1 MPVAP
6 PPNRVLVAARQG
18 RPTRGESGFS
28 FIEILVVMGII
39 TLLTSMVVMVIPWIR
54 ERGNQTKSKD
64 NISNLVKLMMD
75 MSMSGKE
82 KGYPPYNG
90 KCFTLSPLAHQVI
103 NPDAPGALEVFFS
116 PSDEHFKLSLLD
128 PQKYREITRA
138 SLKAGNDYKEYT
150 SYAGRLNRE
159 TDCRMAPSDTSKNGT
174 LMLCDDDDGPLH
186 HSSGLIVGFR
196 DGVVELWDWEDLGM
210 AKPKDA
216 KKPDPFLGDA
226 AQSEILKCLSS
237 Q

>member
-1 MPVAP
+1 MPIAP
-6 PPNRVLVAARQG
+6 RSARSQA
-18 RPTRGESGFS
+18 GFS

-64 NISNLVKLMMD
+64 NVSNLVKLMLD
-75 MSMSGKE
+75 MSMHGKE
-82 KGYPPYNG
+82 KGYPVYNG
-90 KCFTLSPLAHQVI
+90 KNFTLSPLAYQVI
-103 NPDAPGALEVFFS
+103 DVDAPGALEVFFS
-116 PSDEHFKLSLLD
+116 PSDEHYKLSLVD
-128 PQKYREITRA
+128 VAKYRGVTRA
-138 SLKAGNDYKEYT
+138 SLKQGDSYKEYT

-159 TDCRMAPSDTSKNGT
+159 TECRMAPSITSQAGT
-174 LMLCDDDDGPLH
+174 IMLCDDDDGPLH

-196 DGVVELWDWEDLGM
+196 DGLVQLMDWEDLGM

-216 KKPDPFLGDA
+216 KNPDPFLGES
-226 AQSEILKCLSS
+226 AQGELLKCMSS

>member
-1 MPVAP
+1 MRAAP
-6 PPNRVLVAARQG
+6 LRSPSRQG
-18 RPTRGESGFS
+18 GFS

-64 NISNLVKLMMD
+64 NVKNLVTLMMD
-75 MSMSGKE
+75 MSMNSKE
-82 KGYPPYNG
+82 KGYPPFNG
-90 KCFTLSPLAHQVI
+90 KCFTLSPLAYGVI

-116 PSDEHFKLSLLD
+116 PSDEYLKLSKVEAG
-128 PQKYREITRA
+128 KYREITRA
-138 SLKAGNDYKEYT
+138 LLKAGNDYKEYT

-159 TDCRMAPSDTSKNGT
+159 KDCTMAPSDTSKKGT
-174 LMLCDDDDGPLH
+174 IMLCDDDDGALH

-196 DGVVELWDWEDLGM
+196 DGLVELWDWEDLEM
-210 AKPKDA
+210 TKPKNPNQ
-216 KKPDPFLGDA
+216 PDPFLGDS
-226 AQSEILKCLSS
+226 AQGEILKCISS